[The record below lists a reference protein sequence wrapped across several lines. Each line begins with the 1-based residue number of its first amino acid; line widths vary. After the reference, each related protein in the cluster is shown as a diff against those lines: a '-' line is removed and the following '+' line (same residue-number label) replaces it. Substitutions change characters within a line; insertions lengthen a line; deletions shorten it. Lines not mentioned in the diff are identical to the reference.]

1 MAYAHDRPRFLPP
14 RLQPLADLC
23 ARASFYPLLFG
34 QGVWVRRTAMRLPE
48 PRGPREGVIGEGP
61 DLRLLITGD
70 STAAGVGVRSQSR
83 ALSGLITR
91 ALAPHFRTEWQLIA
105 KTGAT
110 TLTTLQ
116 TLQRT
121 PPRRADI
128 AVLALGVNDITSG
141 ARLSAWIDRKAAL
154 FDYLKTRVG
163 VEHIYVSGIPPMG
176 EIPLLPN
183 PLRWALGHRAAEFD
197 TALRRLCAETPGT
210 TWLTVDV
217 RLTRVNMAADLYHP
231 GPGVYE
237 QWAGVFS
244 DRILADRT

>member
-1 MAYAHDRPRFLPP
+1 MAHVHDTPRFLPP
-14 RLQPLADLC
+14 RLQPLADLT
-23 ARASFYPLLFG
+23 ARAAFYPLLFG

-110 TLTTLQ
+110 TLNTLE
-116 TLQRT
+116 TLQRN

-128 AVLALGVNDITSG
+128 AAGPGRERHHLGRPAVGLDRPQGG
-141 ARLSAWIDRKAAL
+141 AVRLSQDPGRGAAHL
-154 FDYLKTRVG
+154 CL
-163 VEHIYVSGIPPMG
+163 GIPPMG

-197 TALRRLCAETPGT
+197 AALRGLCAETPGT

-217 RLTRVNMAADLYHP
+217 RLSRINMAADLYHP

-237 QWAGVFS
+237 QWAGVLS
-244 DRILADRT
+244 DRILADHS